1 MLKHPNRRVL
11 LVGGR
16 VIDVASGIDR
26 ITDILVENGRM
37 LAIGA
42 EARAATYDA
51 KEVVTGCL
59 VLPAFVDLCASLREG
74 EKQHGSIASETKAAI
89 YGGFAHVVLLP
100 NPRLVIDNPAIVA
113 QIQEKA
119 ASAGLAKVYPVGALT
134 KGLEGKQPANMHA
147 LHKSGCI
154 AVSNVREGMASDET
168 LLRCL
173 EYAASLELSVFF
185 YPEEPSLANGCAH
198 DGFTASRLGLP
209 SIPAVAETVALA
221 KQLLLVEE
229 TGVRAHFGQ
238 LSCKSSVELI
248 RIAKA
253 KGLAVTADVAMHQLH
268 LTDAAIDGFNSLA
281 HVRPPLR
288 SETDRLALCA
298 AVQSGVIDAICSH
311 HQPLNAAAK
320 LAPFAATEAGISALE
335 TVLPLGLKL
344 VREGLLTEDVL
355 WRALTVNPARIAGIK
370 AGALATGGG
379 VVVIDTEASWSVAP
393 EHLVSAGHNTPFLG
407 MMVQGKVL
415 GMWL

>member
-1 MLKHPNRRVL
+1 
-11 LVGGR
+11 
-16 VIDVASGIDR
+16 
-26 ITDILVENGRM
+26 
-37 LAIGA
+37 
-42 EARAATYDA
+42 
-51 KEVVTGCL
+51 
-59 VLPAFVDLCASLREG
+59 
-74 EKQHGSIASETKAAI
+74 
-89 YGGFAHVVLLP
+89 
-100 NPRLVIDNPAIVA
+100 
-113 QIQEKA
+113 
-119 ASAGLAKVYPVGALT
+119 
-134 KGLEGKQPANMHA
+134 MHA

-154 AVSNVREGMASDET
+154 AVSNVREGMNNDET

-173 EYAASLELSVFF
+173 EYAASLELTVFF

-298 AVQSGVIDAICSH
+298 ACNQA
-311 HQPLNAAAK
+311 
-320 LAPFAATEAGISALE
+320 
-335 TVLPLGLKL
+335 
-344 VREGLLTEDVL
+344 
-355 WRALTVNPARIAGIK
+355 
-370 AGALATGGG
+370 
-379 VVVIDTEASWSVAP
+379 
-393 EHLVSAGHNTPFLG
+393 
-407 MMVQGKVL
+407 
-415 GMWL
+415 

>member
-1 MLKHPNRRVL
+1 MNQQRIL
-11 LVGGR
+11 LHGGR
-16 VIDVASGIDR
+16 VIDVARSIDR
-26 ITDILVENGRM
+26 ITDVLIENGCVVA
-37 LAIGA
+37 LGA
-42 EARAATYDA
+42 EARAAEYTQQQTI
-51 KEVVTGCL
+51 TGCL

-74 EKQHGSIASETKAAI
+74 EKQHGSIASESKAAAKA
-89 YGGFAHVVLLP
+89 GFAHVVLPP
-100 NPRLVIDNPAIVA
+100 NPKLVIDNAAIVA
-113 QIQEKA
+113 QIQEKSQQA
-119 ASAGLAKVYPVGALT
+119 AQVTVYPLGALT

-147 LHKSGCI
+147 LTQAGCI
-154 AVSNVREGMASDET
+154 ALTNARQGMANDET

-173 EYAASLELSVFF
+173 EYAASLNLTVFF

-209 SIPAVAETVALA
+209 SIPRVAETIALA

-229 TGVRAHFGQ
+229 TGVKAHFSQ
-238 LSCKSSVELI
+238 LSCKGSVELI

-253 KGLAVTADVAMHQLH
+253 KGLPVTADVAMHQLH

-288 SETDRLALCA
+288 SEEDRLALCA
-298 AVQSGVIDAICSH
+298 AVQSGMIDAICSH

-320 LAPFAATEAGISALE
+320 LAPFPATEAGISALE

-344 VREGLLTEDVL
+344 VREGMLTEDVL
-355 WRALTVNPARIAGIK
+355 WRALTINPAKIMGIEAGT
-370 AGALATGGG
+370 LHRGGG
-379 VVVIDTEASWSVAP
+379 VIVVDPEKAWSIAP
-393 EHLVSAGHNTPFLG
+393 ETLVSFGHNTPFLG

-415 GMWL
+415 ELFR